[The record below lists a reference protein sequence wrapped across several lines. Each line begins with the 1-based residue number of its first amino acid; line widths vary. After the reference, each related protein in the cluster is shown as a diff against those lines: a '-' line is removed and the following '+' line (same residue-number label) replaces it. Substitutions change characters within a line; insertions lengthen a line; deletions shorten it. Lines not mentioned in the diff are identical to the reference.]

1 MLQLRF
7 HGRSGRGVVT
17 AAELLT
23 EAAFIEGRHAQA
35 FPRFGPQLM
44 GTPVMSFCRID
55 DKPIAVGI
63 NSIERFLGRRST
75 PMQLESVRRRARPS
89 RRLRPCGLNARRTGT
104 TPAVMSF
111 EVKGLKLLRSR
122 GRLVA
127 FGFASLASGPRHQRV
142 RLAARSRASRC

>member
-7 HGRSGRGVVT
+7 HRRSGRGVVT

-44 GTPVMSFCRID
+44 GAPVMSFCRID

-63 NSIERFLGRRST
+63 NSIERFLGDEVLRCGWKA
-75 PMQLESVRRRARPS
+75 SVDALGHLGGYAR
-89 RRLRPCGLNARRTGT
+89 
-104 TPAVMSF
+104 V
-111 EVKGLKLLRSR
+111 V
-122 GRLVA
+122 
-127 FGFASLASGPRHQRV
+127 
-142 RLAARSRASRC
+142 